1 MKIFLNE
8 QKFSCFLTNMINEQ
22 NTTNPYSQKIEKDKE
37 SLEKLLNNNGIVM
50 NNIQNGKDYV
60 VYELQSLNNV
70 LGKRYCICR
79 LIKDGEQYGQ
89 ISTKPLSMFRFKNY

>member
-1 MKIFLNE
+1 MKILINE
-8 QKFSCFLTNMINEQ
+8 QKFSCLLTNMINEQ
-22 NTTNPYSQKIEKDKE
+22 DTTNPYRQKIERDKE
-37 SLEKLLNNNGIVM
+37 SLEKLLQVNGIVM
-50 NNIQNGKDYV
+50 INIQNSKEYV

-89 ISTKPLSMFRFKNY
+89 ISTKPLSMFKSKNY